1 MKRALAVSLVI
12 HGLFLV
18 WALLQP
24 PRQLEVKDKAI
35 ELTLFEVAPLPPPPE
50 PEPTPPPEPEP
61 PKPAPKAPKPPP
73 VKPPPEQLAMRPPP
87 APEIADPPE
96 QPEEPQ
102 PPPSDMPRLDAQL
115 RIPGIGSGGSGLALP
130 ESMLQLDAGAIIVQ
144 EVPRKR
150 GLHAPEIP
158 KDLVGSTAKEALGRG
173 RVARGMVHPYYVQ
186 LGKALIKQW
195 DADRAVSSKGLKG
208 FVDQTLENSR
218 VWNGLWQENAA
229 RFAKSGNPL
238 ATDDDALPPPPQRP
252 FNDRLN
258 PYGGNPVDQQAR
270 REMQQVM
277 NQQFRS
283 TRRAT
288 IRVVQ
293 NKEGALT
300 KVELVAPSN
309 DEHVDQEALTDVRAA
324 ASKLPAPP
332 PEALEGKEELSSLWS
347 FELVVSIT
355 PPVPT
360 FTFEFD
366 EVIGFIDARMPLDR
380 RIYKKV
386 KLVSVE

>member
-1 MKRALAVSLVI
+1 MKRALAISLVL
-12 HGLFLV
+12 HGVFLL
-18 WALLQP
+18 WALLKP
-24 PRQLEVKDKAI
+24 PRALPGKDVPVQL
-35 ELTLFEVAPLPPPPE
+35 TFFEVAPLPPPP
-50 PEPTPPPEPEP
+50 PEP
-61 PKPAPKAPKPPP
+61 PKPPPP
-73 VKPPPEQLAMRPPP
+73 AEPPPKVKQPVVKQEQVAMRPPP
-87 APEIADPPE
+87 PPQPVDEPPPQAPAEPQAPE
-96 QPEEPQ
+96 
-102 PPPSDMPRLDAQL
+102 SDMPRLDAQL
-115 RIPGIGSGGSGLALP
+115 RIPGIGAGGNGLALP
-130 ESMLQLDAGAIIVQ
+130 SAMLALDAGMIVQ
-144 EVPRKR
+144 EMPTRRR

-208 FVDQTLENSR
+208 FMESTLENSR
-218 VWNGLWQENAA
+218 DWNKIWQEKAQQ
-229 RFAKSGNPL
+229 FAKSGSPL
-238 ATDDDALPPPPQRP
+238 SGEDAPAQPMRP
-252 FNDRLN
+252 INDRIM
-258 PYGGNPVDQQAR
+258 PYGGNAVDQQAR
-270 REMQQVM
+270 RDLQQQM
-277 NQQFRS
+277 NAQFRA

-293 NKEGALT
+293 DRDGKLT
-300 KVELVAPSN
+300 RVELVDPSN
-309 DEHVDQEALTDVRAA
+309 DEHVDQEALADVRAA
-324 ASKLPAPP
+324 ASKLPPP
-332 PEALEGKEELSSLWS
+332 PDEALQGKDELSSLWS

-366 EVIGFIDARMPLDR
+366 EVIGFVDARMPLDR